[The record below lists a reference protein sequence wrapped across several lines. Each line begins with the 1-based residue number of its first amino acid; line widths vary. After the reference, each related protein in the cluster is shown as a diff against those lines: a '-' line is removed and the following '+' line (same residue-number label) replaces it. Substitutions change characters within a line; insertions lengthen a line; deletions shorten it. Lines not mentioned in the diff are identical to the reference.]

1 MLIRCVAS
9 LPRGFGAGIIGMP
22 ILTLIFNVVA
32 IYGGVVVGIEWIG
45 IDPGSFWAGMRDVVE
60 IWEDIGQGMVKS
72 AVFAVVITW
81 IAVFQGYD
89 TQPTAEGIALATTR
103 TVVTSS
109 VLVLALDFVLTLMMY
124 GDFK

>member
-1 MLIRCVAS
+1 
-9 LPRGFGAGIIGMP
+9 
-22 ILTLIFNVVA
+22 
-32 IYGGVVVGIEWIG
+32 
-45 IDPGSFWAGMRDVVE
+45 
-60 IWEDIGQGMVKS
+60 MVKS

-89 TQPTAEGIALATTR
+89 TEPTAEGIALATTR

-109 VLVLALDFVLTLMMY
+109 VLILALDFVLTLMMY